1 VADQHSVP
9 VLPLIPPPQPQ
20 GLLCCGVEYSQQR
33 KRCGLCR
40 KWKAGKREN
49 FKRRPKKQKLFEQ
62 EAGLAEP
69 YPTPTKGG
77 GKGKGRPTDVVTL
90 PVTGVEMQNLSPMT
104 GTSNRPRIG
113 DDVTNDDDT
122 IDTNG
127 TMETLD
133 NDDIDALIRDDNVNK
148 GDGGDSDAE
157 GDGYYI
163 ANEFAGAMHISKV
176 DQMQNDRSE
185 IEAAVEANDENAI
198 MAESNG
204 DDEAVESLRE

>member
-1 VADQHSVP
+1 
-9 VLPLIPPPQPQ
+9 
-20 GLLCCGVEYSQQR
+20 
-33 KRCGLCR
+33 
-40 KWKAGKREN
+40 
-49 FKRRPKKQKLFEQ
+49 
-62 EAGLAEP
+62 
-69 YPTPTKGG
+69 
-77 GKGKGRPTDVVTL
+77 
-90 PVTGVEMQNLSPMT
+90 
-104 GTSNRPRIG
+104 
-113 DDVTNDDDT
+113 
-122 IDTNG
+122 
-127 TMETLD
+127 METLD